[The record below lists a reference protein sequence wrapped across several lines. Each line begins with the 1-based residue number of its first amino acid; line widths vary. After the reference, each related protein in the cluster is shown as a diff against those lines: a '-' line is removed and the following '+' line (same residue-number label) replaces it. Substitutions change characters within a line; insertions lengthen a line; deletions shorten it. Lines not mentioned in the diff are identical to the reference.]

1 MSHEPSTFAFV
12 RGLAQTALGR
22 TLREGPI
29 RYFDATMDHADR
41 LPATGG
47 ALLVGNHA
55 MTGLDGFVLGALVG
69 KETGRYVRFLG
80 ERNLWR
86 IPLLGPVLDALGA
99 VPGEREVAV
108 KMLQEGELVGVYP
121 GGIDDSWKIT
131 DTHRY
136 RLQWGDRRGFAKV
149 AMAAGVP
156 ILPVAAHGI
165 DGMYDVVA
173 RERWVG
179 RRLLG
184 SSRYDLPL
192 ALGWKGTPIPKP
204 VRQRF
209 VVLPA
214 IDTHGD
220 PEDPAAVER
229 VRAATFAALDEELRP
244 SQA

>member
-1 MSHEPSTFAFV
+1 MALLDDTPLRRAAV
-12 RGLAQTALGR
+12 RGV
-22 TLREGPI
+22 I
-29 RYFDATMDHADR
+29 RYFHATLEGVEH
-41 LPATGG
+41 LPARGG

-55 MTGLDGFVLGALVG
+55 MMGLDGVVLGALVLHQAD
-69 KETGRYVRFLG
+69 RRVRFLG

-108 KMLQEGELVGVYP
+108 KMLQDGELVGVYP

-149 AMAAGVP
+149 AMLAGVP

-179 RRLLG
+179 RALLG

-204 VRQRF
+204 VRQRY
-209 VVLPA
+209 VVLPP
-214 IDTHGD
+214 IDTSGD